1 MKKFMRGL
9 LMYMRAWVDKNMK
22 SGVRERQMMTGRVR
36 CKLDNNMRA
45 WVMMTGRVG
54 CNMDNDMMWAGMRE
68 LLMEM
73 DMGKMV
79 SLMRGWWMDMM
90 KRCMMGRVVRYMM
103 RRVCM
108 DTML

>member
-1 MKKFMRGL
+1 
-9 LMYMRAWVDKNMK
+9 
-22 SGVRERQMMTGRVR
+22 
-36 CKLDNNMRA
+36 
-45 WVMMTGRVG
+45 
-54 CNMDNDMMWAGMRE
+54 MRE

-108 DTML
+108 DTIL